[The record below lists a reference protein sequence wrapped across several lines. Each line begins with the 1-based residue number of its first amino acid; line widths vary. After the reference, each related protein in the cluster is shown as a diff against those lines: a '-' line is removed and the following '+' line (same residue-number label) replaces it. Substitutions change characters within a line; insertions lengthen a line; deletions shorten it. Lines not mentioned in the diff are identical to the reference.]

1 MNESW
6 LESWVFTSSQASE
19 EAVHYITYIWKTTYS
34 NSNQVF
40 LKFCSIEFFLTLFF
54 YLFKKYFWPGR
65 GEPVGW
71 RWVDTEYPLKCRIST
86 EIVTVVEKSYCAH
99 KYCILHS
106 RHMNKT
112 FSLSILFR
120 KYNVWSKLAKIT
132 CPISMILW
140 LCDSWNILKSCRYDI
155 SVSISKKAR
164 TQG

>member
-71 RWVDTEYPLKCRIST
+71 RWVDTEYPMKCRIST
-86 EIVTVVEKSYCAH
+86 EIVTMWWRNHIVLINIVYYIADIWIK
-99 KYCILHS
+99 
-106 RHMNKT
+106 
-112 FSLSILFR
+112 LSVFLYYFE
-120 KYNVWSKLAKIT
+120 NTMFDLN
-132 CPISMILW
+132 W
-140 LCDSWNILKSCRYDI
+140 LR
-155 SVSISKKAR
+155 
-164 TQG
+164 